1 MRKSKCIRV
10 FEPDTVTD
18 KRSLREIFSEF
29 GGVDTVETIE
39 APLPNAK
46 SLFAFIHY
54 KRLGD
59 VKMAKQMMDK
69 RANEPKIIIGVF
81 LFAMETNKV
90 LPSQTSSETSSLR
103 TGLIIVELQSLPL
116 THWPT
121 SNVETIKMQDNPMQE
136 QVHKAGFLQVLRITQ
151 GAKQKG
157 CAKKTKKQRQLIEDY
172 KISSRSLRRLRS
184 RSKSS
189 LEGTE
194 DNNTSITREPYSL
207 PLPNYK
213 GGEKP

>member
-90 LPSQTSSETSSLR
+90 LPSQTSSENFKPKNWAHHSGIAILASYTLAHQQCGDNKNARQSNARAGPQSR
-103 TGLIIVELQSLPL
+103 VSTG
-116 THWPT
+116 T
-121 SNVETIKMQDNPMQE
+121 QDNARCQTKRLCKE
-136 QVHKAGFLQVLRITQ
+136 N
-151 GAKQKG
+151 
-157 CAKKTKKQRQLIEDY
+157 KKTETAYRGLQ
-172 KISSRSLRRLRS
+172 
-184 RSKSS
+184 
-189 LEGTE
+189 
-194 DNNTSITREPYSL
+194 N
-207 PLPNYK
+207 
-213 GGEKP
+213 